1 MVASTRATASMANRR
16 RALSTIFDSA
26 AARHANTPATP
37 PAAQP
42 AANSAG
48 ATFLAS
54 VRTLQR
60 EHFDMKVS
68 KTVRQKLF
76 EDKNGRFSGTECHAS
91 ALFARMVSALQTAFV
106 TEDIGFAPLFLLD
119 DATLPVR
126 VEANSLLFSAL
137 ELMVDPSSPAADW
150 MDSSHSSF
158 PSDGK
163 RVLLEF
169 ARRMI
174 PAGDPFQGQADMLSI
189 RISAGVDPHDKIGDF
204 NAALKAAR
212 TRATLLDED
221 VKALFIKALDTA
233 FYQPVV
239 SRLLLHD
246 QRAAHDLLT
255 IQQWVRECYSE
266 HVRAGTATA
275 SAHRYSHGTHFMGGT
290 PMTPVDPPSTRG
302 YTPRADKPDRRIK
315 TRFATTPLP
324 KGGYWSQSVSKK
336 VAFHRDTG
344 ATVPYCQNQVCAK
357 GKARHWHRDCPNGG
371 RTGLSAYAFAEE
383 AENSVLAA
391 KFQHAIDRDDAEE
404 FDALCM
410 LAGGKPDIFADLSAC
425 SFCEEDGEALVS
437 AVTEFSELARTAG
450 ASTFSVNTFTADMP
464 VVSGPVTHSP
474 PASVESDEEWTGP
487 PNPFCPPVTRTFA
500 DFIENTGIALGA
512 PGEPPVSMNLLSAVE
527 APESV
532 MGYEPASCVT
542 SDDDDEHSSVALPQP
557 RYGCGRGIPGFGGSL
572 LTSSLVGALF
582 VICAAA
588 APHTISG
595 VGGADARACTAP
607 PVGGAAWTASAV
619 PTAAT
624 SPPAPFRDDPGDA
637 VGGAVA
643 AECYTAAE
651 AGAVSGATT
660 GIPLPRLSPA
670 AARARG
676 SRSTSST
683 FTTLLATAVLVRGR
697 GAKL

>member
-16 RALSTIFDSA
+16 RALSTIFDFE

-68 KTVRQKLF
+68 KSVRQKLF

-91 ALFARMVSALQTAFV
+91 ALFARMVSALQAAFV

-119 DATLPVR
+119 DAALPVR
-126 VEANSLLFSAL
+126 VEANSLLFSTL
-137 ELMVDPSSPAADW
+137 ELMVDPVSPAADW

-174 PAGDPFQGQADMLSI
+174 PAGDPFQGQADMLGI
-189 RISAGVDPHDKIGDF
+189 RISAGVDPHDAIGDF
-204 NAALKAAR
+204 NAALKAGR

-221 VKALFIKALDTA
+221 VKALFIKALDTV

-246 QRAAHDLLT
+246 QRAGHDLLT
-255 IQQWVRECYSE
+255 IQQWVRECYAA
-266 HVRAGTATA
+266 HVKAGTATA
-275 SAHRYSHGTHFMGGT
+275 SAHRYSHGTHFMGKGDGSSG
-290 PMTPVDPPSTRG
+290 DPGELADLRTMVLDLKRQLAAFVASDRSEPSPRG
-302 YTPRADKPDRRIK
+302 FTPRADKQDRRTK
-315 TRFATTPLP
+315 TRFAADPLP
-324 KGGYWSQSVSKK
+324 
-336 VAFHRDTG
+336 R
-344 ATVPYCQNQVCAK
+344 
-357 GKARHWHRDCPNGG
+357 G
-371 RTGLSAYAFAEE
+371 RSGLSAYAFAEE

-391 KFQHAIDRDDAEE
+391 KFQHAIDHDDAVE

-437 AVTEFSELARTAG
+437 AVTEFSELACTAG
-450 ASTFSVNTFTADMP
+450 TSTFNVNTFTANMP
-464 VVSGPVTHSP
+464 VVSDPAKHSP

-500 DFIENTGIALGA
+500 DFIESTGVALGA
-512 PGEPPVSMNLLSAVE
+512 PDEPPVGMNMLSAVE

-532 MGYEPASCVT
+532 MGYEPAAYAT
-542 SDDDDEHSSVALPQP
+542 SDEGDEDASAGPPQP
-557 RYGCGRGIPGFGGSL
+557 RYGCGRGIPGFGGSF
-572 LTSSLVGALF
+572 LTSSLARYRELRQGFRFYGLLPLPPELVDPDPPIPSSPPYSPPPYSSDDEAPGSGDS
-582 VICAAA
+582 AAEIEDSL
-588 APHTISG
+588 ISSTH
-595 VGGADARACTAP
+595 DL
-607 PVGGAAWTASAV
+607 
-619 PTAAT
+619 
-624 SPPAPFRDDPGDA
+624 PPAP
-637 VGGAVA
+637 
-643 AECYTAAE
+643 E
-651 AGAVSGATT
+651 AGNYYTLT
-660 GIPLPRLSPA
+660 LL
-670 AARARG
+670 RAGRPVPG
-676 SRSTSST
+676 TSS
-683 FTTLLATAVLVRGR
+683 G
-697 GAKL
+697 

>member
-26 AARHANTPATP
+26 VARHANTPATAP

-60 EHFDMKVS
+60 KHFDMKVS

-76 EDKNGRFSGTECHAS
+76 EGKNVRFSGTECHAS
-91 ALFARMVSALQTAFV
+91 ALFARMVSALQTTFV

-126 VEANSLLFSAL
+126 VDANGLLFSAL
-137 ELMVDPSSPAADW
+137 ELLVDPSSPAADW

-221 VKALFIKALDTA
+221 VKALFIT

-275 SAHRYSHGTHFMGGT
+275 SAHRS
-290 PMTPVDPPSTRG
+290 
-302 YTPRADKPDRRIK
+302 
-315 TRFATTPLP
+315 
-324 KGGYWSQSVSKK
+324 
-336 VAFHRDTG
+336 
-344 ATVPYCQNQVCAK
+344 
-357 GKARHWHRDCPNGG
+357 PN
-371 RTGLSAYAFAEE
+371 
-383 AENSVLAA
+383 
-391 KFQHAIDRDDAEE
+391 
-404 FDALCM
+404 
-410 LAGGKPDIFADLSAC
+410 
-425 SFCEEDGEALVS
+425 
-437 AVTEFSELARTAG
+437 
-450 ASTFSVNTFTADMP
+450 
-464 VVSGPVTHSP
+464 
-474 PASVESDEEWTGP
+474 
-487 PNPFCPPVTRTFA
+487 
-500 DFIENTGIALGA
+500 
-512 PGEPPVSMNLLSAVE
+512 
-527 APESV
+527 
-532 MGYEPASCVT
+532 
-542 SDDDDEHSSVALPQP
+542 
-557 RYGCGRGIPGFGGSL
+557 CG
-572 LTSSLVGALF
+572 
-582 VICAAA
+582 
-588 APHTISG
+588 
-595 VGGADARACTAP
+595 D
-607 PVGGAAWTASAV
+607 
-619 PTAAT
+619 
-624 SPPAPFRDDPGDA
+624 
-637 VGGAVA
+637 
-643 AECYTAAE
+643 
-651 AGAVSGATT
+651 
-660 GIPLPRLSPA
+660 
-670 AARARG
+670 
-676 SRSTSST
+676 
-683 FTTLLATAVLVRGR
+683 FTTCAVLT
-697 GAKL
+697 